1 VKWDNL
7 PEGWKVKVVT
17 RVAQLNPIDK
27 LPNSWNDRTEVAYIP
42 MENVEDG
49 TGHVKEVSIR
59 PLKDVVSGKTRF
71 RQQDTL
77 FAKITP
83 CLEHKK
89 IAFVESIP
97 TEVGFGSTEFYVLRP
112 NESAVLPKYLC
123 YVLRSDSV
131 IARAVSS
138 MTGTSGRK
146 RVPSHAMRSV
156 VIPLPPLEEQR
167 QIAEI
172 LELADELRR
181 ERRAANQLINKIIHS
196 LFLDMFGDPASNP
209 KGWEVKKLEELLER
223 NDSGTWGSS
232 PEGKNDSF
240 PVIRSTEITHD
251 GQLVPSTAAIRH
263 VLKIKALKYELRD
276 GDLIVVKSSGSPHLI
291 GRCAKFCHPGD
302 DRQYLFS
309 NFVQRLRPHPQ
320 KVTPKYL
327 QLLLN
332 SDYAKEHIARSQSTT
347 SGLRN
352 LSMKHY
358 VTMLVPVPPLFLQQR
373 FAELVSQFEEKRQQM
388 EQVAEELEKLYQ
400 SLLKK
405 AFTGELTKQWREV
418 NQIRWRLPQLTER
431 QKVLLAV
438 LYSYNTIQKA
448 SPPITMLMK
457 YMFLLQQE
465 KGLELEYAFV
475 PYKFGPFSKEVY
487 EDVEALEKEMLVV
500 HPKKSK
506 NIEKQE
512 TALDEDASDDI
523 EAILA
528 TLPEDN
534 KKAVGELIEKYG
546 SMGFRELMDYVYTKY
561 PEFATESRRGKER
574 G

>member
-1 VKWDNL
+1 MKWDNL

-112 NESAVLPKYLC
+112 NESVVPKYLF
-123 YVLRSDSV
+123 YVLQSDNV
-131 IARAVSS
+131 VTHAVSS

-146 RVPSHAMRSV
+146 RVPSHAMRSM
-156 VIPLPPLEEQR
+156 VIPLPPPEEQR
-167 QIAEI
+167 RVAEI
-172 LELADELRR
+172 LELADELRHKR
-181 ERRAANQLINKIIHS
+181 KVANQLIDKIIRS
-196 LFLDMFGDPASNP
+196 LFFDMFGDPTTNTMGWGRQGLQDVCEFETKQMVPEPGEEYFYIGLEDIESNSGQVL
-209 KGWEVKKLEELLER
+209 KSSTTVGTRLL
-223 NDSGTWGSS
+223 
-232 PEGKNDSF
+232 
-240 PVIRSTEITHD
+240 STKHAFD
-251 GQLVPSTAAIRH
+251 KHH
-263 VLKIKALKYELRD
+263 VLYGK
-276 GDLIVVKSSGSPHLI
+276 
-291 GRCAKFCHPGD
+291 
-302 DRQYLFS
+302 
-309 NFVQRLRPHPQ
+309 LRPYLNKVALPARKGICSTDIVPLGPKDDALIREYLAYYLRHPSFV
-320 KVTPKYL
+320 KWATDSSTGTKMPRL
-327 QLLLN
+327 QTTLL
-332 SDYAKEHIARSQSTT
+332 KCH
-347 SGLRN
+347 
-352 LSMKHY
+352 
-358 VTMLVPVPPLFLQQR
+358 MLPIPALPLQQR
-373 FAELVSQFEEKRQQM
+373 FAELVSQFEEKRKQM
-388 EQVAEELEKLYQ
+388 EQAAEEVERLCQ
-400 SLLKK
+400 SLLKR
-405 AFTGELTKQWREV
+405 AFSGELTKQWREAH
-418 NQIRWRLPQLTER
+418 QIRWELPQLTER
-431 QKVLLAV
+431 QKILLAV
-438 LYSYNTIQKA
+438 LYSYNTIRKA

-465 KGLELEYAFV
+465 KCLELEYAFV